1 MAARV
6 TKLSEHLAVFHGPV
20 NVGIVLDGR
29 KALLIDC
36 ADEGLADALRELGV
50 ETVEQVLFTH
60 HHRDQA
66 CGAAAL
72 AARGAR
78 LAVPAAE
85 RDWFEKVD
93 AYWADPARSHWRLY
107 ANLRAHLVL
116 AEPLR
121 ADAAF
126 GDGHAFAWGPAKI
139 RVVTTPGHTDGSV
152 SYLVEADGKRVAF
165 CGDAIYDEGRLWDVH
180 SLQKGFGCVGDYHG
194 FLGARTQLVASLGR
208 LKAAQPDALV
218 PSHGCVMADPPKA
231 VDALVERL
239 DRCYD
244 RYVATSALRHYF
256 PQLFTDFV
264 GRPGHMPIRKGTP
277 VPACLRHFSTSW
289 ILVSRDKA
297 AFVMDCADPG
307 VVAELKKM
315 LAKGDIRSVEGLWIT
330 HYHFDHM
337 DGVPA
342 FQRAFDCPCIVDRH
356 LAEVLTDPPAWRLP
370 CLSPLVCRV
379 DCPTK
384 DGDTWQWHEFKLT
397 ACHLPG
403 QTLYH
408 GGLLVE
414 GEGVRMFF
422 GGDSFTPSGIDD
434 YCAQNRNWLGK
445 GVGYDHCLALI
456 EKLQPTHVFNCHVND
471 AFDFT
476 PEQLRLMRANL
487 AERETLF
494 GQLVPWDHAN
504 FGMDDSWVRCHP
516 YEQQGRAGEG
526 AAFRVVVTNHAAE
539 PRNAAVCAVL
549 PRAWVSLPPP
559 SGEGKGGGAGAWA
572 SAAIPAKSEA
582 SIPLTL
588 RIPAGV
594 PPGRYVVPVNVLFG
608 AWELPQLVEA
618 IVVL

>member
-1 MAARV
+1 M
-6 TKLSEHLAVFHGPV
+6 
-20 NVGIVLDGR
+20 
-29 KALLIDC
+29 
-36 ADEGLADALRELGV
+36 
-50 ETVEQVLFTH
+50 
-60 HHRDQA
+60 
-66 CGAAAL
+66 
-72 AARGAR
+72 
-78 LAVPAAE
+78 
-85 RDWFEKVD
+85 
-93 AYWADPARSHWRLY
+93 
-107 ANLRAHLVL
+107 
-116 AEPLR
+116 
-121 ADAAF
+121 
-126 GDGHAFAWGPAKI
+126 
-139 RVVTTPGHTDGSV
+139 
-152 SYLVEADGKRVAF
+152 
-165 CGDAIYDEGRLWDVH
+165 
-180 SLQKGFGCVGDYHG
+180 
-194 FLGARTQLVASLGR
+194 
-208 LKAAQPDALV
+208 
-218 PSHGCVMADPPKA
+218 
-231 VDALVERL
+231 
-239 DRCYD
+239 
-244 RYVATSALRHYF
+244 
-256 PQLFTDFV
+256 
-264 GRPGHMPIRKGTP
+264 
-277 VPACLRHFSTSW
+277 
-289 ILVSRDKA
+289 
-297 AFVMDCADPG
+297 
-307 VVAELKKM
+307 
-315 LAKGDIRSVEGLWIT
+315 
-330 HYHFDHM
+330 
-337 DGVPA
+337 
-342 FQRAFDCPCIVDRH
+342 
-356 LAEVLTDPPAWRLP
+356 LTDPPAWRLP